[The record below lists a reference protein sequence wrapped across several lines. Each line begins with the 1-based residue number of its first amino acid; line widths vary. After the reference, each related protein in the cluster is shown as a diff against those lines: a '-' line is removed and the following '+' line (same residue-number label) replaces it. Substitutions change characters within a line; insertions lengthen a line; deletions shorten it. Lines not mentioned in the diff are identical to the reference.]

1 MPKRVYWSDD
11 EWVFLLDVMEDPE
24 VSKLLAATEA
34 EPSTTRK
41 RGRPSKDKQRVA
53 AAARYIID
61 QWDSQFNHPWKAETH
76 AAYVERM
83 MRLRK
88 ELPEESL
95 KGMEFVHQ
103 VEDETP
109 EAFNQRVETLADV
122 SVELDDNCGLL
133 TLTGLSA
140 GGQIHRT
147 QGG

>member
-1 MPKRVYWSDD
+1 MPKRIHWSDD
-11 EWVFLLDVMEDPE
+11 EWVFLLNMMDDPA
-24 VSKLLAATEA
+24 VSKLLAAPEA

-53 AAARYIID
+53 AAAQYIID
-61 QWDSQFNHPWKAETH
+61 QWNSRFNHPWKAETH

-83 MRLRK
+83 TRLRK
-88 ELPEESL
+88 TLPAESL